1 MFAAVVEAGKL
12 DRALDL
18 VDRLHNE
25 KSYDL
30 AMAIADSHRKLV
42 DMIEDRKYAKFGG
55 QSDEEEDD
63 DFEDAPDFT
72 EQTGGRRRI
81 SPDSTMARMGKRPLD
96 DSGET
101 RYVRQK
107 QTFGH

>member
-1 MFAAVVEAGKL
+1 MFAAVVEAGKPE
-12 DRALDL
+12 RALDL

-42 DMIEDRKYAKFGG
+42 DLIEDRKDAKFGG
-55 QSDEEEDD
+55 QYDEEE
-63 DFEDAPDFT
+63 EDEYEDSPEFAG
-72 EQTGGRRRI
+72 QTDGRPRI
-81 SPDSTMARMGKRPLD
+81 SPDNMARIGKRPLD
-96 DSGET
+96 DSDET

-107 QTFGH
+107 QTNGH

>member
-1 MFAAVVEAGKL
+1 MFAAVLEAGKL
-12 DRALDL
+12 ERALDL

-42 DMIEDRKYAKFGG
+42 DLIEERKDSKFGG
-55 QSDEEEDD
+55 QSDDEEDL
-63 DFEDAPDFT
+63 EDAPEST
-72 EQTGGRRRI
+72 GQTSVRPKI
-81 SPDSTMARMGKRPLD
+81 SPDSTMGKRPFD
-96 DSGET
+96 ESGET

-107 QTFGH
+107 QTYEH